1 VRALIIDDERLA
13 RNELR
18 RMLDGMAE
26 IEIVG
31 EAKNADEAVQQ
42 IAALRP
48 DLLFLDVQMPG
59 CDGFELLEKLDEAPS
74 VIFTTAF
81 DRYALRAF
89 EVSALDYLVKPI
101 PPPRLAA
108 AVAKAVARA
117 GASAPAGTADGA
129 PASGP
134 LGRRQ
139 RIFVRDGERCWF
151 VAIEDIVLIESEGNY
166 ARLYF
171 AGHRP
176 VLPRSLNAI
185 GDRLD
190 PGLFFRAN
198 RRQIINLE
206 RIESLAPWP
215 NDGYLVKLSGG
226 LEVEMS
232 RRQARLFHARARL

>member
-1 VRALIIDDERLA
+1 MHSRQ
-13 RNELR
+13 
-18 RMLDGMAE
+18 
-26 IEIVG
+26 IVG
-31 EAKNADEAVQQ
+31 EARNADDAIEQ
-42 IAALRP
+42 IGRLHP

-59 CDGFELLEKLDEAPS
+59 CDGFELLERLDEAPR

-89 EVSALDYLVKPI
+89 DVSALDYLVKPI
-101 PPPRLAA
+101 APDRLVA
-108 AVAKAVARA
+108 AVAKAAARPPP
-117 GASAPAGTADGA
+117 GPTAD
-129 PASGP
+129 PVGP
-134 LGRRQ
+134 LGRGQ

-151 VAIEDIVLIESEGNY
+151 VAVEEIVLIESEGNY
-166 ARLYF
+166 ARLHF

-190 PGLFFRAN
+190 PALFFRAN

-232 RRQARLFHARARL
+232 RRQARLFHAKARL

>member
-1 VRALIIDDERLA
+1 MRALIIDDERLA

-18 RMLDGMAE
+18 RLLEAIGDV
-26 IEIVG
+26 EIVG
-31 EAKNADEAVQQ
+31 EARNADDALDQ
-42 IAALRP
+42 IRRLHP
-48 DLLFLDVQMPG
+48 ELLFLDVQMPG
-59 CDGFELLEKLDEAPS
+59 SDGFELLERLDDAPI

-81 DRYALRAF
+81 DHYALRAF
-89 EVSALDYLVKPI
+89 EVNALDYLVKPI
-101 PPPRLAA
+101 APPRLAA
-108 AVAKAVARA
+108 AVAKAAARA
-117 GASAPAGTADGA
+117 PSAAGGE
-129 PASGP
+129 GP
-134 LGRRQ
+134 LGRGQ

-151 VAIEDIVLIESEGNY
+151 VAVEDIVLIESEGNY

-176 VLPRSLNAI
+176 LLPRSLNAI

-206 RIESLAPWP
+206 SIESLAPWP